1 MSAAPGN
8 TGCVFKVDLNSGN
21 IKGESCFGAE
31 CMKRLANIHLVQ
43 YPYSEESFDV
53 WLLENTKRKLI
64 NG

>member
-1 MSAAPGN
+1 
-8 TGCVFKVDLNSGN
+8 VFKVDLNSGN

-31 CMKRLANIHLVQ
+31 YMKRLANIPLVQ

-53 WLLENTKRKLI
+53 WLLENTKSKLI